1 MASGVTRRQFI
12 GAALGGSAAL
22 LGLRQA
28 AFGGGG
34 TRLPNFVI
42 INVDDLGYRDVG
54 CFGAE
59 LIRTPNVDRMAAEGM
74 RLTSFYAQ
82 PVCTPSRAA
91 LLTGC
96 YPMRV
101 GLPAVLNSQ
110 STHGISASEKTI
122 AELLK
127 ERGYATAC
135 IGKWHLG
142 HHKPFLPTRHG
153 FDYYFGL
160 PYSNDMPRK
169 PNNEYPEL
177 PLLRNEEAIESPAN
191 QDTLTQRYTQEA
203 VAFIERSRRRP
214 FFLYLPHTMVH
225 VPLHVSDA
233 FRGRSKQGLYG
244 DAVEEVDWS
253 VGQILDTLHRLG
265 LDEDTFVMFTSDN
278 GPWLSK
284 KEDAGCALPL
294 RDGKATTYEGGV
306 RVPTVVRWPGRIPAG
321 SQSAEP
327 LMNMD
332 LLPTLAGLAG
342 AEVPRDRIID
352 GRDIW
357 PVLSGRPGARSP
369 HHALFYYNGAR
380 LQAVRSGRWKLILAQ
395 PKNGVPRSLYDLE
408 ADIGE
413 TEDLSGRYPKVV
425 DRLEALAERCREDL
439 GDSLTDRTGRNCR
452 PAGFVRLR

>member
-1 MASGVTRRQFI
+1 MASRFTRRQFI

-22 LGLRQA
+22 LGLPRTVSGR
-28 AFGGGG
+28 GGE
-34 TRLPNFVI
+34 RPPNFVI
-42 INVDDLGYRDVG
+42 INIDDLGYRDVG

-101 GLPAVLNSQ
+101 GLPAVLNPQ
-110 STHGISASEKTI
+110 STQGISSREKTI
-122 AELLK
+122 ADVLK

-169 PNNEYPEL
+169 PNNEFPEL

-191 QDTLTQRYTQEA
+191 QDTLTLRYTQEA
-203 VAFIERSRRRP
+203 VAFIERSRHRP

-253 VGQILDTLHRLG
+253 VGQILDTLKRLG
-265 LDEDTFVMFTSDN
+265 LDENTFVMFTSDN

-284 KEDAGCALPL
+284 KADAGSALPL
-294 RDGKATTYEGGV
+294 RDGKGTTYEGGV

-321 SQSAEP
+321 AQSAEP

-332 LLPTLAGLAG
+332 LLPTLAALAG
-342 AEVPRDRIID
+342 AQVPSDRIID

-357 PVLSGRPGARSP
+357 PVLCGAPGARSP
-369 HHALFYYNGAR
+369 HHALFYYRGPQ
-380 LQAVRSGRWKLILAQ
+380 LHAVRSGRWKLVLAQ
-395 PKNGVPRSLYDLE
+395 PKNEVPRALYDLE

-413 TEDLSGRYPKVV
+413 TTDVSQSYPKLVE
-425 DRLEALAERCREDL
+425 RLEALAEQCREDL
-439 GDSLTDRTGRNCR
+439 GDSLTDRKGRNCR
-452 PAGFVRLR
+452 PVGVVRPR